1 MKILSKLIKVDFK
14 LLLREF
20 LVVFFSIF
28 FPVFMILIYGGIY
41 GNKPTP
47 FFGGFGSVDV
57 MVPSYLGIIIAVNGL
72 MSLPLTLVEY
82 RDKKILKR
90 LMATPLKPIF
100 IILSQLIVN
109 FVLTLIGLLLLVIFG
124 VVIFNLNFYG
134 NIILF
139 LIAFIISTFSIFSIG
154 FLIASLVSDVRVAST
169 IAYIIYFPMLF
180 LSGATIPLETMP
192 KFMLNISKTLPLTY
206 IVDLFKRTW
215 LNSDISWINSGLTLK
230 KDFIILI
237 IILIVSFAI
246 SIFKF
251 KWYYD

>member
-1 MKILSKLIKVDFK
+1 MEMLFKLIKVDFK
-14 LLLREF
+14 LLMREF

-28 FPVFMILIYGGIY
+28 FPVFMILMFGGIY

-57 MVPSYLGIIIAVNGL
+57 MVPSYLGVIIAVNGL

-90 LMATPLKPIF
+90 LMATPLKSIY
-100 IILSQLIVN
+100 IIISQLIVN
-109 FVLTLIGLLLLVIFG
+109 FVLTLIGLILLIIFG
-124 VVIFNLNFYG
+124 KIIFNLHFYG
-134 NIILF
+134 NIVLF
-139 LIAFIISTFSIFSIG
+139 LITFIISTFSIFSIG

-180 LSGATIPLETMP
+180 LSGATIPLESMP
-192 KFMLNISKTLPLTY
+192 KFMLNIAKILPLTY

-215 LNSDISWINSGLTLK
+215 LNSDISWIKTNLTFQI
-230 KDFIILI
+230 DFIVLI
-237 IILIVSFAI
+237 IILIISFLI
-246 SIFKF
+246 SIYKF